1 MFWLEIVVSLLFAKL
16 SDFLYYLIIDQKIHI
31 SHKEF
36 DFKPEICQ
44 EHKKLAWARSSKLFC
59 GDFNACNKEDNW
71 KMKQFCD
78 QDYDLPDFEND
89 SSL

>member
-1 MFWLEIVVSLLFAKL
+1 MSGTQKVSVSSEFET
-16 SDFLYYLIIDQKIHI
+16 FLVI
-31 SHKEF
+31 ST
-36 DFKPEICQ
+36 
-44 EHKKLAWARSSKLFC
+44 RSAIRNIF
-59 GDFNACNKEDNW
+59 GDFNARNKEDNW

>member
-1 MFWLEIVVSLLFAKL
+1 MSATQKVSVSSEFET
-16 SDFLYYLIIDQKIHI
+16 FLVI
-31 SHKEF
+31 ST
-36 DFKPEICQ
+36 
-44 EHKKLAWARSSKLFC
+44 RSAIRNIF
-59 GDFNACNKEDNW
+59 GDFNAPRNKEDNW